1 MPDISIKNVPERLLL
16 QLKARAKENQQSL
29 QRELLAILETA
40 VEPTRSSLEEVH
52 SRSKASGLRTGSE
65 SIQFIREDRDAR

>member
-16 QLKARAKENQQSL
+16 QLKALAKENQQSL

-40 VEPTRSSLEEVH
+40 VEPTRLSLEEVY
-52 SRSKASGLRTGSE
+52 SRSKALGLRTGSE
-65 SIQFIREDRDAR
+65 SVRFIREDRDAR

>member
-16 QLKARAKENQQSL
+16 QLKALAKENQQSL

-40 VEPTRSSLEEVH
+40 VEPTRLSLEEVD
-52 SRSKASGLRTGSE
+52 SRSKALGLRTGSE
-65 SIQFIREDRDAR
+65 SVRFIREDRDAR